1 MVAQQMHLCRAE
13 ASQKRNTSM
22 QRIFATYKP
31 YKGFCFFLLNF
42 YFCDSTAVK
51 SLKYLS
57 HYFYT
62 NTLLLLNR
70 ICKCS
75 IRVSCVT
82 ESTDSGRQLIYTKQ
96 SFCYKSKKKKKTKK
110 LFSWI
115 QKGFLSL
122 VSQQMMQNG
131 GFHITS
137 FQMQIVARISIN

>member
-1 MVAQQMHLCRAE
+1 MHLCRAE

-70 ICKCS
+70 ICKCFV
-75 IRVSCVT
+75 RVSCVT

-96 SFCYKSKKKKKTKK
+96 SFCYKSKKKKKKPNN
-110 LFSWI
+110 S
-115 QKGFLSL
+115 
-122 VSQQMMQNG
+122 
-131 GFHITS
+131 FHGS
-137 FQMQIVARISIN
+137 KRDFCLWYLNR